1 MKLLSL
7 NIWGATK
14 KAELFAFLTEQAK
27 STDFFCFQEVLDA
40 PEQVAATES
49 RGIRV
54 HLFRELQTLLPDFQ
68 GFFAP
73 SHSGYDFEGPVD
85 FDLAE
90 GLAIFAKRG
99 FNAADHQHNFIASEQ
114 VYLVKRNVILQQLNI
129 THGEKQFSLFN
140 FHGVSQPGDKLDTP
154 ERLEQSAKVKKII
167 DSVAGPK
174 VLCGDFNLMPQTR
187 SITVLENGLKNL
199 IKDFQIKS
207 TRNTLSQAMYPGD
220 PQHFADYVFV
230 SPDVEV
236 KSFKVPYNEVSDHL
250 PMVLVFS
257 L

>member
-73 SHSGYDFEGPVD
+73 SHRGYDFEGPVE

-90 GLAIFAKRG
+90 GLAIFVKRG

-114 VYLVKRNVILQQLNI
+114 VGRKCRGIEIAPAYCDVIVERW
-129 THGEKQFSLFN
+129 EKFTGKKARLSN
-140 FHGVSQPGDKLDTP
+140 EQP
-154 ERLEQSAKVKKII
+154 V
-167 DSVAGPK
+167 
-174 VLCGDFNLMPQTR
+174 
-187 SITVLENGLKNL
+187 
-199 IKDFQIKS
+199 
-207 TRNTLSQAMYPGD
+207 
-220 PQHFADYVFV
+220 
-230 SPDVEV
+230 
-236 KSFKVPYNEVSDHL
+236 
-250 PMVLVFS
+250 
-257 L
+257 